1 MEARPPAAI
10 IMIVSPDD
18 DECND
23 DNHCK
28 NQTKK
33 KRCLRNLQSGEYGNR
48 DGVGGE
54 ERDEPED
61 PVHAALH
68 L

>member
-33 KRCLRNLQSGEYGNR
+33 NDVCETCSQVNMETEMGSVVKRGMNPKIPYMQLCT
-48 DGVGGE
+48 
-54 ERDEPED
+54 
-61 PVHAALH
+61 
-68 L
+68 